1 MERKQN
7 EVSEEFLKEVYIQCN
22 NIYLNFVSFRY
33 QLFTTFISN
42 AALFAFVYNH
52 KTNLGLDMT
61 VSIVAIIIT
70 WIMFFIDKRNR
81 YIFKRAT
88 HKAGL
93 IEEYFNVPIEM
104 RIHSKWDHDFTDKM
118 SHSFIFKLIA
128 IGVTAFWIF
137 YLVYCLIQYWIQNQ

>member
-7 EVSEEFLKEVYIQCN
+7 EVPEDFLKEVYIQCN

-52 KTNLGLDMT
+52 KTNLRLDMV
-61 VSIVAIIIT
+61 VSIIGIIIT
-70 WIMFFIDKRNR
+70 WIMFFIDRRNR

-88 HKAGL
+88 HKASL
-93 IEEYFNVPIEM
+93 IEEYFNVPAEM
-104 RIHSKWDHDFTDKM
+104 RIHSKSDHDITDKL
-118 SHSFIFKLIA
+118 SHSFIFKLIT
-128 IGVTAFWIF
+128 IGATVFWILYLGNCIYF
-137 YLVYCLIQYWIQNQ
+137 Y